1 MLFTLGAG
9 SSVGMVETL
18 LTCLKD
24 QFPVIRKHQ
33 TWCAF
38 LGCLVFFL
46 CGLPLTTDVSVTWQ
60 VIGLQPLFMQGGLYI
75 MKLLEEYGVGISVF
89 LYGIMQAVGIVWIY
103 GLNNFARDIQFMTG
117 NSVSFF
123 WKFNWGFLSPV
134 TLAVSRPFLPRK
146 NSRFQQ
152 LFLGLVSLRTH
163 VHW

>member
-1 MLFTLGAG
+1 
-9 SSVGMVETL
+9 
-18 LTCLKD
+18 
-24 QFPVIRKHQ
+24 
-33 TWCAF
+33 
-38 LGCLVFFL
+38 
-46 CGLPLTTDVSVTWQ
+46 
-60 VIGLQPLFMQGGLYI
+60 